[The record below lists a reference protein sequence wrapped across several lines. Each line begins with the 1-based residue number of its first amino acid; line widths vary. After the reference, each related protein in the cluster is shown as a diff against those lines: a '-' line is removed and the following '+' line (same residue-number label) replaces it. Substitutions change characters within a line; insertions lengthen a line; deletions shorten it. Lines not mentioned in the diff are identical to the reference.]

1 MTLKFAERLE
11 ELIESDLYRSKVEE
25 LIYGVK

>member
-11 ELIESDLYRSKVEE
+11 ELIESDLYSSKVEE
-25 LIYGVK
+25 LIYGIK